1 MLKGTAT
8 IELTDVKTGR
18 KEVVKHDNLITNAV
32 NDVLTLNPG
41 IFKAATNYASLVNPI
56 IPNLIGG
63 ILLCE
68 DTLEEDPEK
77 YWVPADNPLVGYSN
91 NAASPGTD
99 PKRGSV
105 NRLESGALD
114 DGKGYRFVFDFS
126 TSQGNGTISALG
138 LTSAAGGRDGK
149 GNPVTTAKGIYA
161 ISNWNAMTN
170 NTEENKHTFSN
181 MRDNADI
188 VALEAGTGKAVFAR
202 MTAANTIL
210 IRKYD
215 MGLLSVGLT
224 ETLNAYPC
232 NCPYEEYSII
242 TSLFG
247 GYNIGTTNEHYCTFL
262 QDGEGY
268 IWGFEHSG
276 NAAGNSSGNAKV
288 NWIRIKID
296 DLSSEEGTWEIAA
309 QLYRFGYTYYYLI
322 TDSSNKNMR
331 RLNYAVIQDGYLYCF
346 NYSLTGVYKISLT
359 NPTDVKFMEHPSGA
373 VVLPPVQI
381 YNSYTENRYCN
392 ISTAF
397 NVMYDTVYFAN
408 GYIENGKIVE
418 TAYNFSATSD
428 PKNNN
433 YPYGLCSTGKPGLR
447 IGPFLFSF
455 GGDYGING
463 YPQKLSSMNILGNYL
478 ATINNLNK
486 PVQKTAD
493 KTMKITYILREEE

>member
-41 IFKAATNYASLVNPI
+41 IFKAATNYSSLVNPI

-68 DTLEEDPEK
+68 DALEENPEK

-91 NAASPGTD
+91 NEASPGTD
-99 PKRGSV
+99 PKRGSM
-105 NRLESGALD
+105 NLLESGALE

-138 LTSAAGGRDGK
+138 LTSAKGGIDGK

-161 ISNWNAMTN
+161 ISEWDYSSND
-170 NTEENKHTFSN
+170 KVPIFSD

-202 MTAANTIL
+202 LTAANTIL

-247 GYNIGTTNEHYCTFL
+247 GYNIGTTTAHYCTFL
-262 QDGEGY
+262 QDGKGY

-296 DLSSEEGTWEIAA
+296 DLSSEEGSWEIAA

-322 TDSSNKNMR
+322 TNSQSNSMR
-331 RLNYAVIQDGYLYCF
+331 RFNYAVIQDGYLYCF
-346 NYSLTGVYKISLT
+346 NYGLTGVYKISLT

-373 VVLPPVQI
+373 VVLPPTDKI
-381 YNSYTENRYCN
+381 YSNISYGNLYCN

-418 TAYNFSATSD
+418 TAYNFSATSN

-447 IGPFLFSF
+447 VGPFLFSF
-455 GGDYGING
+455 GGDYGSSNY

>member
-41 IFKAATNYASLVNPI
+41 IFKAGVVYSSFVNPI

-68 DTLEEDPEK
+68 DALEENPEK

-91 NAASPGTD
+91 NEVGPGTD
-99 PKRGSV
+99 PKRGSM
-105 NRLESGALD
+105 NLLESGALE

-161 ISNWNAMTN
+161 ISDFYLQSDSN
-170 NTEENKHTFSN
+170 NSVQIFSDT
-181 MRDNADI
+181 RDNADI

-202 MTAANTIL
+202 LTAANTIL

-215 MGLLSVGLT
+215 MGLLSVGPT
-224 ETLNAYPC
+224 ETLSVYPSD
-232 NCPYEEYSII
+232 CPYEEYSII

-247 GYNIGTTNEHYCTFL
+247 GYNIGTTNKHYCTFL
-262 QDGEGY
+262 QDGKGY

-322 TDSSNKNMR
+322 TDSSNSSMR
-331 RLNYAVIQDGYLYCF
+331 RFNYAVIQDGCLYCF
-346 NYSLTGVYKISLT
+346 NYGLTGVYKISLT
-359 NPTDVKFMEHPSGA
+359 NPTDVKFMEHPSGT
-373 VVLPPVQI
+373 VKLPPI
-381 YNSYTENRYCN
+381 DSIASYRSCN

-418 TAYNFSATSD
+418 TAYNFSASSD
-428 PKNNN
+428 PKKYN

-455 GGDYGING
+455 GGDYGG
-463 YPQKLSSMNILGNYL
+463 SSHPQKLSSMNILGNYL